1 MNIAPPAQPV
11 RTSDGGRFVLDTLLI
26 VVGVFVI
33 AFLFAPVGMGGGML
47 FAPLLHYVAD
57 WPIDETLLAVSLVLT
72 WSVSIGSGLRHRKE
86 GIFDDTA
93 TKSALWG
100 AILGAILGVAIVNAL
115 GDDLDA
121 VFKVLSV
128 AMLVWALRKTA
139 KKMNTAPET
148 ESEEPEPSV
157 GTIQHLPLRMG
168 AGVGGALSS
177 VLGVG
182 AGVIYVPVLQ
192 QSANLDPRRSIG
204 SSLNI
209 MMVVVPIA
217 ILALLSTSP
226 SGLMGTLGEQA
237 AWFYALPFVAYLG
250 ATSGAKFGLKHISTK
265 NIMTVF
271 MVLVAVVLVRY
282 VIDVAGIML

>member
-1 MNIAPPAQPV
+1 MNITPTGQPV
-11 RTSDGGRFVLDTLLI
+11 RTSGGGCFVLDTLVI
-26 VVGVFVI
+26 VLGVFFI

-57 WPIDETLLAVSLVLT
+57 WPIDETLLAVSLILT

-86 GIFDDTA
+86 GMFDDAA
-93 TKSALWG
+93 TKSALSG
-100 AILGAILGVAIVNAL
+100 AIVGAILGVLIVNAL
-115 GDDLDA
+115 GDDLDT

-128 AMLVWALRKTA
+128 AMLVWALRKTYR
-139 KKMNTAPET
+139 KMNTTQSTEVNET
-148 ESEEPEPSV
+148 ESV
-157 GTIQHLPLRMG
+157 ATIHQGPLRLG

-217 ILALLSTSP
+217 ILALLTTSP
-226 SGLMGTLGEQA
+226 SGLFGTLRGQA
-237 AWFYALPFVAYLG
+237 AWFYALPFMAYFG